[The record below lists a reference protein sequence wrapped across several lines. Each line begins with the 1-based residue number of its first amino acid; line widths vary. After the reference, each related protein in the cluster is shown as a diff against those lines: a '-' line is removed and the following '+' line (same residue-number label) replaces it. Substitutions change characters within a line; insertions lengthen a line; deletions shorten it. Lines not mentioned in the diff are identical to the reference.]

1 MMITYTVYYKR
12 TNRLFWRK
20 LKKVKGDNYVEGGPF
35 SCGPNGIAIGSPLKD
50 IRVFFLEDETRI
62 EIDMHG
68 MEIRFSKER
77 YASIQ
82 SRMSAEAGR
91 NVETCPR

>member
-1 MMITYTVYYKR
+1 MITYTVYYKR
-12 TNRLFWRK
+12 TNSLFWRK

-35 SCGPNGIAIGSPLKD
+35 SAGPNGIAIGPPSKD

-82 SRMSAEAGR
+82 SRMSEESGQDVKAR
-91 NVETCPR
+91 PR